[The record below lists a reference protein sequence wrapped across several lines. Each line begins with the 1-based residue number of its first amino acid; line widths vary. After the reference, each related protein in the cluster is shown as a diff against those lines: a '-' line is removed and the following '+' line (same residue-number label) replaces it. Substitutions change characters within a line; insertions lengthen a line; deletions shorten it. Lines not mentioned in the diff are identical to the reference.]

1 MREAAFDPAAIAADA
16 VALAELHG
24 GTGHEHVRIDWL
36 QRRLE
41 QAPGSRYV
49 DGVGNLVWT
58 FGPPPYRLAVLVH
71 VDDVFDEATERGVTR
86 RDGWLC
92 GPGIG
97 DNAIAV
103 ATTVAVA
110 ERASPGRVRC
120 RWPSCSPSAR
130 RGSAGCAAPGTP
142 AANWRPRRCWP
153 WKVTAA
159 TASSPTPWARCGSG
173 SR

>member
-1 MREAAFDPAAIAADA
+1 MPEAAFDPAAIAADA

-24 GTGHEHVRIDWL
+24 GTGHEQVRIDWL
-36 QRRLE
+36 QERLE
-41 QAPGSRYV
+41 HAPGSRYV
-49 DGVGNLVWT
+49 DRVGNLVWA

-103 ATTVAVA
+103 ATAVAVA
-110 ERASPGRVRC
+110 L
-120 RWPSCSPSAR
+120 
-130 RGSAGCAAPGTP
+130 
-142 AANWRPRRCWP
+142 
-153 WKVTAA
+153 
-159 TASSPTPWARCGSG
+159 
-173 SR
+173 